1 VIKAVTCDTA
11 AYAPNADMR
20 GGSVASIAAASP
32 GTTYATMLGASVRV
46 VGALPPWTRWLSP
59 HVKFERDSPAST
71 AFELRLE
78 AAPSLFESSAG
89 AYGARSIRLHGDLE
103 AREAKASDGAIW
115 VTAPQHP
122 VKYRLRLEADHV
134 AVLAVCRQI
143 SPDVILD
150 GARLLRGMLT
160 LSARRQGWHELHMAL
175 IGLNDLGI
183 AFVGPKR
190 SGKTS
195 FLLGSL
201 ATGSSSL
208 VTNDKALACT
218 NDRDVLAAGLPLAVS
233 ADRSTVA
240 SAALDSVTSHQ
251 VGDKRYFWP
260 ADIAAA
266 YSAGISPIVGLN
278 AVVRVAIDPSSSA
291 SVTLER
297 VGEGAGT
304 AALLAPIFG
313 FSSAMSLSWLAH
325 VAGWAL
331 DAPPVDIL
339 ASLPVFTLRG
349 NPWDTASLRRSL
361 TDLARQLA

>member
-1 VIKAVTCDTA
+1 MKAVTCEAA
-11 AYAPNADMR
+11 AYATNADR
-20 GGSVASIAAASP
+20 RCALPASIAPASL

-46 VGALPPWTRWLSP
+46 VGAVPPWTRWLSP
-59 HVKFERDSPAST
+59 YVKFEPDSPGAT
-71 AFELRLE
+71 PAFELRLA
-78 AAPSLFESSAG
+78 AAPALFESSAG
-89 AYGARSIRLHGDLE
+89 AYGARSVQLHGDLE
-103 AREAKASDGAIW
+103 ACEARAGDGAIW
-115 VTAPQHP
+115 VTAPSHP
-122 VKYRLRLEADHV
+122 VKYRVLVEADHV
-134 AVLAVCRQI
+134 SVLAVCRQI

-150 GARLLRGMLT
+150 GARVLRGMLM
-160 LSARRQGWHELHMAL
+160 LAARQQGWHELHMAL

-208 VTNDKALACT
+208 VTNDKALVCT
-218 NDRDVLAAGLPLAVS
+218 GDGDVLAAGLPLAVS
-233 ADRSTVA
+233 ADRLTVA
-240 SAALDSVTSHQ
+240 SAALGSVTSHQ
-251 VGDKRYFWP
+251 VDDKRYFWP
-260 ADIAAA
+260 ADIATA
-266 YSAGISPIVGLN
+266 YSADISPSVGLN
-278 AVVRVAIDPSSSA
+278 AVVRVAIDPSRSA

-297 VGEGAGT
+297 VGEGADT
-304 AALLAPIFG
+304 AALLGPIFG

-349 NPWDTASLRRSL
+349 NPWDSTSLRRSL
-361 TDLARQLA
+361 MDLARQLA